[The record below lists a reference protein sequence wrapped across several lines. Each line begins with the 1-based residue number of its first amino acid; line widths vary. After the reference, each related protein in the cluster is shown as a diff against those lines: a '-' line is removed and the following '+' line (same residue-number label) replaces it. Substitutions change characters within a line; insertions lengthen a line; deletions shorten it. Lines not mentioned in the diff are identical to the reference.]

1 MVESINN
8 NFQQQQQ
15 QEQIS
20 ELKLIL
26 VGDGGVGKTTFVKR
40 HITGEFE
47 KKYIATIGV
56 EVHPMEFFTSKGKV
70 KFNVWDTAG
79 QEKLAGLKD
88 GYYIDAHCAIIMFDV
103 CSRIT
108 YKNVPKWHRD
118 INRICGDNI
127 PIVLVG
133 NKVDE
138 KNRKVK
144 AKQILYARKHGLQ
157 YFDISAKSNYQFEKP
172 FVWLLKKLTGDSN
185 LSLMKAP
192 VLQPEEV
199 VMDSEQIKELEDEYE
214 KAKNANIDDG
224 DEDI

>member
-1 MVESINN
+1 MVE
-8 NFQQQQQ
+8 QQQSNQTT
-15 QEQIS
+15 

-40 HITGEFE
+40 HLTGEFE
-47 KKYIATIGV
+47 KKYIATQGV
-56 EVHPMEFFTSKGKV
+56 EVHPMDFFTSKGKV

-79 QEKLAGLKD
+79 QEKLSGLRD

-108 YKNVPKWHRD
+108 YKNVAKWYKN
-118 INRICGDNI
+118 IVRICGESI

-144 AKQILYARKHGLQ
+144 AKQILFARRHGLQ

-172 FVWLLKKLTGDSN
+172 FVWLLKKLTGDPN
-185 LSLMKAP
+185 LSLVEQP
-192 VLQPEEV
+192 VLAPAEIQ
-199 VMDSEQIKELEDEYE
+199 MDPNFVKDFEDEYE
-214 KAKNANIDDG
+214 KAKNTNIEDM

>member
-1 MVESINN
+1 MVEQQNN
-8 NFQQQQQ
+8 Q
-15 QEQIS
+15 S
-20 ELKLIL
+20 TELKLIL

-40 HITGEFE
+40 HLTGEFE
-47 KKYIATIGV
+47 KKYMATQGV

-79 QEKLAGLKD
+79 QEKLSGLRD

-108 YKNVPKWHRD
+108 YKNVAKWYKD
-118 INRICGDNI
+118 IVRICGESI

-144 AKQILYARKHGLQ
+144 AKQILFARRHGLQ

-172 FVWLLKKLTGDSN
+172 FVWLLKKLTGDPN
-185 LSLMKAP
+185 LGLVEAP
-192 VLQPEEV
+192 ILAPAEIQMDPNLQRE
-199 VMDSEQIKELEDEYE
+199 IEDEYE
-214 KAKNANIDDG
+214 KAKNTNIEDM

>member
-1 MVESINN
+1 MVE
-8 NFQQQQQ
+8 QQQ
-15 QEQIS
+15 S
-20 ELKLIL
+20 VELKLIL

-40 HITGEFE
+40 HLTGEFE
-47 KKYIATIGV
+47 KKYIATQGV
-56 EVHPMEFFTSKGKV
+56 EVHPMEFSTTKGKI

-79 QEKLAGLKD
+79 QEKLSGLRD

-108 YKNVPKWHRD
+108 YKNVPKWYKD
-118 INRICGDNI
+118 ITRICENI

-144 AKQILYARKHGLQ
+144 AKQILFARKHGLQ

-172 FVWLLKKLTGDSN
+172 FVWILKKLTGDQN
-185 LSLMKAP
+185 LSLVEALILEP
-192 VLQPEEV
+192 AEIY
-199 VMDSEQIKELEDEYE
+199 MDPNYIKEMEDEYE
-214 KAKNANIDDG
+214 KAKNTNIEDM
-224 DEDI
+224 DEEI

>member
-1 MVESINN
+1 METIK
-8 NFQQQQQ
+8 
-15 QEQIS
+15 ITT
-20 ELKLIL
+20 

-40 HITGEFE
+40 HLTGEFE

-56 EVHPMEFFTSKGKV
+56 EVHPMEFFTSRGKI

-103 CSRIT
+103 TSRIT

-185 LSLMKAP
+185 LGLVKAP
-192 VLQPEEV
+192 VLAPSEV
-199 VMDSEQIKELEDEYE
+199 NMDTDQIKELEDEYE
-214 KAKNANIDDG
+214 KAKNANIDEQD
-224 DEDI
+224 DDLN

>member
-1 MVESINN
+1 MVQNN
-8 NFQQQQQ
+8 NQVP
-15 QEQIS
+15 

-40 HITGEFE
+40 HLTGEFE
-47 KKYIATIGV
+47 KKYIATQGV
-56 EVHPMEFFTSKGKV
+56 EVHPMEFFTTKGKI

-79 QEKLAGLKD
+79 QEKLSGLRD
-88 GYYIDAHCAIIMFDV
+88 GYYIDANCAIIMFDV

-108 YKNVPKWHRD
+108 YKNVPKWYKD
-118 INRICGDNI
+118 IVRICGENI

-144 AKQILYARKHGLQ
+144 AKQIIFARKHGIQ

-172 FVWLLKKLTGDSN
+172 FVWLLKKLTGDPN
-185 LSLMKAP
+185 LGLQEAP
-192 VLQPEEV
+192 VLAPAEIH
-199 VMDSEQIKELEDEYE
+199 MDINQIKEIEDEYE
-214 KAKNANIDDG
+214 KAKNTNVDIDDM